1 MTAKIAPSLLSADFS
16 QLEREIRDVE
26 SAGADWLHLDVMDG
40 HFVPNITFGP
50 PLVASVRKATQLP
63 LDTHLMISNPSRYVE
78 AFCDAGSDLVS
89 FHIEAEDAPDEVIE
103 KIRGKGCQVGMVVN
117 PETEVATLAP
127 YLDRLDLVLV
137 MSVHPGFGGQSFMP
151 EVLPKIPQLRA
162 MGFQGEIEIDGGI
175 SPRTAP
181 RALEAGATV
190 LVAGSAVFG
199 QADRKAAI
207 DALRV
212 AVEAI
217 EEEG

>member
-16 QLEREIRDVE
+16 RLEREIRDVE

-50 PLVASVRKATQLP
+50 PLVASIRKVTRLP

-78 AFCDAGSDLVS
+78 SFCDAGSDLVS
-89 FHIEAEDAPDEVIE
+89 FHVEAEDDPDDVIG

-117 PETEVATLAP
+117 PGTDVAALAP

-137 MSVHPGFGGQSFMP
+137 MSVQPGFGGQSFMP
-151 EVLPKIPQLRA
+151 EVLPKIPRLRE
-162 MGFQGEIEIDGGI
+162 MGFEGEIEIDGGI
-175 SPRTAP
+175 SPLTAP
-181 RALEAGATV
+181 RALEAGATI

-199 QADRKAAI
+199 QSDRKASI
-207 DALRV
+207 EALRV
-212 AVEAI
+212 AAKAT

>member
-16 QLEREIRDVE
+16 VLEREIRDVE

-50 PLVASVRKATQLP
+50 PLVASVRKVTP
-63 LDTHLMISNPSRYVE
+63 LFLDAHLMITNPSLYVE
-78 AFCDAGSDLVS
+78 AFCDAGCDLVS
-89 FHIEAEDAPDEVIE
+89 FHVECDDAPDEVIE
-103 KIRGKGCQVGMVVN
+103 KIRGKNRQVGMVVN
-117 PETEVATLAP
+117 PDTDVADLAP

-137 MSVHPGFGGQSFMP
+137 MSVHPGFGGQSFMS
-151 EVLPKIPQLRA
+151 EVLPKIPRLRD

-181 RALEAGATV
+181 SALEAGATV

-199 QADRKAAI
+199 QKDRKAAI

-212 AVEAI
+212 AAEAI